1 MSETRRLVVLA
12 AGGTGGHVFPADALA
27 QELGRRGCELA
38 LITDR
43 RGGVYGGALG
53 ALDTYRI
60 RAGGIAGKNLAA
72 RLESALELAI
82 GTWQARGL
90 LRRLM
95 PGTVIGFGGY
105 ASVPTMLAARFS
117 GRPSV
122 LHEQNAVLGRANR
135 FLAGKV
141 DRIATCF
148 ADVIGIPDEA
158 SARVVQTGMPVRQSV
173 RNLRDRLYPRI
184 DAGEARLM
192 VIGGSQG
199 ARVLSDVVPEAIARV
214 SADLRTRLR
223 IVQQCRPED
232 LERVEARYQQLGVA
246 AELSHFFDDVPERL
260 ASAHL
265 VIGRCGASTVAEL
278 TTIGCPALLIPYP
291 HAIDDHQAKNAHAMD
306 EAGAG
311 WLIPEKVFTPEALA
325 SRLEELFGLPATLE
339 KAAACSK
346 AAGHPDAVERLA
358 DLVEAILP
366 TNGADGD
373 EGRVAA

>member
-1 MSETRRLVVLA
+1 MTGTRRLVVLA

-27 QELGRRGCELA
+27 QELGRRGYDLA
-38 LITDR
+38 LVTDR
-43 RGGVYGGALG
+43 RGGAYGGALG

-72 RLESALELAI
+72 RVISALELVI

-95 PGTVIGFGGY
+95 PGAVVGFGGY
-105 ASVPTMLAARFS
+105 ASVPTMLAARF
-117 GRPSV
+117 GGFQTV

-141 DRIATCF
+141 GRIATCF
-148 ADVIGIPDEA
+148 ADVIGVPAEA

-173 RNLRDRLYPRI
+173 RELRDRPFPRI
-184 DAGEARLM
+184 DDNQARLI

-199 ARVLSDVVPEAIARV
+199 ARVLSDVVPEAVARV
-214 SADLRTRLR
+214 SADLRARLR

-232 LERVEARYQQLGVA
+232 LERVEARYRELGVA
-246 AELSHFFDDVPERL
+246 VELSHFFDDVPERL
-260 ASAHL
+260 AEAHL

-278 TTIGCPALLIPYP
+278 TAIGRPAVLIPYP

-311 WLIPEKVFTPEALA
+311 WLIPEKAFTPDTLA
-325 SRLEELFGLPATLE
+325 SRLEGLFGLPATLE

-366 TNGADGD
+366 SNGANGD

>member
-1 MSETRRLVVLA
+1 MTGPRRLVVLA

-27 QELGRRGCELA
+27 QELGRRGCDLA
-38 LITDR
+38 LVTDR

-72 RLESALELAI
+72 RLKSALELAI

-95 PGTVIGFGGY
+95 PGAVIGFGGY
-105 ASVPTMLAARFS
+105 ASVPTMLAARF
-117 GRPSV
+117 GGFPTL

-141 DRIATCF
+141 SRIATCF
-148 ADVIGIPDEA
+148 AEVIGVPDEA

-173 RNLRDRLYPRI
+173 RDLRDHPYPGI
-184 DAGEARLM
+184 DGGEARLM

-199 ARVLSDVVPEAIARV
+199 ARVLSDVVPEAIAQV

-232 LERVEARYQQLGVA
+232 LERVEARYRQLGVA
-246 AELSHFFDDVPERL
+246 VELSHFFEDVPDKL
-260 ASAHL
+260 AEAHL
-265 VIGRCGASTVAEL
+265 IIGRCGASTVAEL
-278 TTIGCPALLIPYP
+278 TAIGRPALLIPYP

-311 WLIPEKVFTPEALA
+311 WLIPEKAFTPDTLA
-325 SRLEELFGLPATLE
+325 SRLEDLFGLPATLE
-339 KAAACSK
+339 KAAVCSK

-366 TNGADGD
+366 SNGADGD
-373 EGRVAA
+373 EGRAAA